1 MKRIIILS
9 ASLLLGFGI
18 VSAQNNG
25 TDSTTIKSAQP
36 IQHSTD
42 STAEEPIFIVTEKG
56 AEFPGG
62 YKSMFQFIGQNLHY
76 PQLAIENDLQGK
88 VILSFVVEKDGTLTN
103 VKVLRDIGGGCAQEA
118 VRVVK
123 LMPRW
128 TPAEQNGKPVRS
140 QFNLPINFQIQDSE
154 KVLLIETDPAEKHK
168 NKIYRFLNRIFSR

>member
-62 YKSMFQFIGQNLHY
+62 YKSMFQFISQNLHY
-76 PQLAIENDLQGK
+76 PPLAIENDVQGK
-88 VILSFVVEKDGTLTN
+88 VILSFVVEKDGTLSN
-103 VKVLRDIGGGCAQEA
+103 IKVLRDIGGGCAQEA

-140 QFNLPINFQIQDSE
+140 QFNLPINFQIQE
-154 KVLLIETDPAEKHK
+154 NPAEKHK
-168 NKIYRFLNRIFSR
+168 NKNYQFFKRMFSR